1 MTNSTTS
8 HDPDLTPAQQP
19 TIVVYAHYILFDL
32 GQTVIT
38 SAALEDL
45 GWSAAG
51 VLLSRHINCDWGDL
65 CTEDKEA
72 NWTAIEQG
80 LRIFSRY
87 NTEVEDF
94 YVITEWDRSYTTVMR
109 VSEY

>member
-1 MTNSTTS
+1 MV
-8 HDPDLTPAQQP
+8 D
-19 TIVVYAHYILFDL
+19 AHYVPFDL

-51 VLLSRHINCDWGDL
+51 ALVSRHINCDWGDL

-87 NTEVEDF
+87 DTEVGDF